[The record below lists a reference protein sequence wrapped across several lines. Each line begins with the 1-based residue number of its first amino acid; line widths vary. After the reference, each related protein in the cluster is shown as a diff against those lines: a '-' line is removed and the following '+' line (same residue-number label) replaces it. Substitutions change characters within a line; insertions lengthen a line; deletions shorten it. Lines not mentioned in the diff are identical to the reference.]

1 MQQSIGSHIA
11 HIRHLTDVVSQR
23 NRDLQQAYEQAREAD
38 RMKDAVIKNV
48 SDQMGQSVKAISIIV
63 SELRQHITT
72 MDSEE
77 CCQMSEKIRVH
88 TQTTTELLS
97 HLLDI
102 ADRKEDRND

>member
-1 MQQSIGSHIA
+1 
-11 HIRHLTDVVSQR
+11 
-23 NRDLQQAYEQAREAD
+23 
-38 RMKDAVIKNV
+38 
-48 SDQMGQSVKAISIIV
+48 
-63 SELRQHITT
+63 

-88 TQTTTELLS
+88 TQTTTELLG